1 MRRVAAV
8 GLLTIASLSFALR
21 FRPPPASA
29 EDLDELVAQVEIEI
43 EFEFETTNPS
53 YAPLPSVTTTTVPPL
68 PPGVQKFDS
77 RKVRLS
83 GRGILQLEV
92 TFELG
97 VITDIEMI
105 RVPSSST
112 RAKETNLEAHPIL
125 RAEAIEIQDYR
136 VHVVSGATETT
147 IGWARALRDALEQAD
162 FCTLP
167 GTKCDAPLQ
176 MR

>member
-1 MRRVAAV
+1 MRRFMAV
-8 GLLTIASLSFALR
+8 GLLTIASLSFAVR
-21 FRPPPASA
+21 FRPPPATSVG
-29 EDLDELVAQVEIEI
+29 LDELVAAVEIEI
-43 EFEFETTNPS
+43 ETTNPS
-53 YAPLPSVTTTTVPPL
+53 YAPLPSVVTTTVPPL
-68 PPGVQKFDS
+68 PPGVQQFDS

-105 RVPSSST
+105 QVPSSSR
-112 RAKETNLEAHPIL
+112 RAKEINLETHPTL
-125 RAEAIEIQDYR
+125 RAEALAIQDYR

-167 GTKCDAPLQ
+167 GTKCEAPLQ

>member
-21 FRPPPASA
+21 FRPPPATS
-29 EDLDELVAQVEIEI
+29 EDLDELVAQIEIEI
-43 EFEFETTNPS
+43 EFETTNPS
-53 YAPLPSVTTTTVPPL
+53 YAPLPSVVTTTVPPL
-68 PPGVQKFDS
+68 PPGIQQFDS
-77 RKVRLS
+77 RVVRLS
-83 GRGILQLEV
+83 GRGVLQLVV
-92 TFELG
+92 TFDVG

-105 RVPSSST
+105 RVPSSSR
-112 RAKETNLEAHPIL
+112 RAKETNIETHPIL

-147 IGWARALRDALEQAD
+147 IAWARALRDALEQAD

-167 GTKCDAPLQ
+167 GTKCELPEQ